1 MLFTPK
7 SKQILAVAFLFT
19 FITLITGCSSLNPF
33 AKNQAEDLN
42 ALTYGDSYDN
52 GRASDG
58 SWSSSSRDDSN
69 AAFGAPR
76 APASAKASAQ
86 NDDKPSYYGGDKL
99 DPTDESVRQDI
110 EKGRG
115 YANNDS
121 GFVRGDRA
129 TRADFQDNTPSDGSL
144 WANEN
149 DANYFFTKGKVR
161 TNGDIISIKLE
172 DPMIKQFAEEIKK
185 SLTPAEQEV
194 EMALYRRNNAAA
206 KDDAD
211 LKAYR
216 NVAADDLKTSDA
228 EDVKTRMEKAVR
240 WSEVDLAKVI
250 GMTPNEELRAEI
262 IDRYANGNFK
272 IRATKRVLYRGSSKL
287 VSIVGVAP
295 ANDFDDKDL
304 IASGKLYEYKIK
316 VAR

>member
-1 MLFTPK
+1 MVFANKT
-7 SKQILAVAFLFT
+7 KQVLVPAVLL
-19 FITLITGCSSLNPF
+19 TLISGCASLNPF
-33 AKNQAEDLN
+33 AKSQPEDLN
-42 ALTYGDSYDN
+42 ALTYGNDYDN

-58 SWSSSSRDDSN
+58 TWSSSSRDDSN
-69 AAFGAPR
+69 SAFGSR
-76 APASAKASAQ
+76 APSSAPNAAPAE
-86 NDDKPSYYGGDKL
+86 DKPSYYGQDKQ
-99 DPTDESVRQDI
+99 DPTDDSVRQDI
-110 EKGRG
+110 EKSRG
-115 YANNDS
+115 YANSGS
-121 GFVRGDRA
+121 GFARGDRA
-129 TRADFQDNTPSDGSL
+129 TRADFQDNTPNDGSL

-149 DANYFFTKGKVR
+149 DSNYFFTKGKVR
-161 TNGDIISIKLE
+161 TNGDIISVKLE

-194 EMALYRRNNAAA
+194 EMAIYRRNDAAA

-216 NVAADDLKTSDA
+216 NVASDDLKTSDA
-228 EDVKTRMEKAVR
+228 NDVKTRMEKAVR
-240 WSEVDLAKVI
+240 WSQVDLTKVI
-250 GMTPNEELRAEI
+250 GFTPNEELRAEI

-272 IRATKRVLYRGSSKL
+272 IRAVKRVLYRGSSKL
-287 VSIVGVAP
+287 VSMVGVAP